1 MTRSEIQSLYDA
13 GPAAVVAAVE
23 QLLATVAEQ
32 QRQIAEQHRVIAEHQ
47 AALLRLTAQVKQL
60 QDRLATDSHN
70 SSKPPSSDG
79 LARRP
84 QRRRPKSG
92 KKPGGQPGHPGH
104 TLAMVAHPDQ
114 TLAHLPETC
123 TACQASLA
131 AVPATEITCRQ
142 VFDLPPL
149 ALEVT
154 EYQVGTR
161 VCPCCGHPNRGEFP
175 AWVTQPVQYGPRLL
189 SFVVYLLVYQLV
201 PYERVTTL
209 VADLWG
215 TGLSEGTIY
224 TAIQRCF
231 AGLATTTEQ
240 IKDGIRAAP
249 WAGFD
254 ETGGRIAGKLQ
265 WCHTAS
271 TPLLTHLEWHPKRG
285 REALEAIDIL
295 PRLGGCALH
304 DGWRPYL
311 WYDGEHALCNAHH
324 LRELIYV
331 VERDGQEWAQAMI
344 ALLRTAKARGDAARE
359 AGATALDPATV
370 TAVEAEYQRLLAAG
384 WAANPRGE
392 PAGEAAA
399 GKPRGR
405 CKQRPAQNLL
415 QRLGQYARETLAFV
429 HDLEVPFD
437 NNQAERDLRMIKVQQ
452 KVSGCFRS
460 PAGADYYARIRS
472 YVSTMRKQGQ
482 PILFAIEQVFYG
494 HPIVPQTSA

>member
-1 MTRSEIQSLYDA
+1 MTRSEIQSLYHA
-13 GPAAVVAAVE
+13 GPEAVITAVE

-32 QRQIAEQHRVIAEHQ
+32 QRVIAEQQ
-47 AALLRLTAQVKQL
+47 AAILRLTAQVKQL
-60 QDRLATDSHN
+60 QDRLATNSHN

-79 LARRP
+79 LARKTKA
-84 QRRRPKSG
+84 RREKSG
-92 KKPGGQPGHPGH
+92 KKPGGQPGHQGQ
-104 TLAMVAHPDQ
+104 TLTMVDDPDQ
-114 TLAHLPETC
+114 TLAHLPERC
-123 TACQASLA
+123 AACQASLA
-131 AVPATEITCRQ
+131 AVPATEITRRQ

-149 ALEVT
+149 ALAVT
-154 EYQVGTR
+154 EHQVGTR
-161 VCPCCGHPNRGEFP
+161 VCPGCGHPNRGEFP

-189 SFVVYLLVYQLV
+189 SFVVYLLIFQLV
-201 PYERVTTL
+201 PYERVTEL

-224 TAIQRCF
+224 TAVQRCF
-231 AGLATTTEQ
+231 AGLAATAEQ
-240 IKDGIRAAP
+240 IKAGIRAAR

-285 REALEAIDIL
+285 REALEAIDL
-295 PRLGGCALH
+295 FPRLGGCALH
-304 DGWRPYL
+304 DAWSPDL

-324 LRELIYV
+324 LRELTYL
-331 VERDGQEWAQAMI
+331 VERDGQAWAQGMI
-344 ALLRTAKARGDAARE
+344 ELLLSAKARGEAARE
-359 AGATALDPATV
+359 VGATALDPATV
-370 TAVEAEYQRLLAAG
+370 AAVAAEYQRLLAAG
-384 WAANPRGE
+384 WAANPRGDPE
-392 PAGEAAA
+392 AGAVA

-405 CKQRPAQNLL
+405 GKQSQAQNLL

-429 HDLEVPFD
+429 HDLEIPFD

-460 PAGADYYARIRS
+460 SAGADYYARIRS
-472 YVSTMRKQGQ
+472 YISTMRKQGQ

-494 HPIVPQTSA
+494 HPLVPQTSA